1 MKTPLTVDMTK
12 LVGVSYERMDCFD
25 LVKKFYKIAYDSE
38 VFSAIPSVEDNWER
52 SVLIQANKG
61 KFVEVK
67 TPRYGDIVVIKIH
80 GLECH
85 LGVVVEGNRFLH
97 TTRKTGAVIDQI
109 GRWHKLITGYYR
121 LEEAVTSGYQ
131 D

>member
-12 LVGVSYERMDCFD
+12 LVGVAYEKMDCFQ
-25 LVKKFYKIAYDSE
+25 LVKRFYQEALDTE
-38 VFSAIPSVEDNWER
+38 VFNAIPYGEDNWER
-52 SVLIQANKG
+52 SVLIHTHKN
-61 KFVEVK
+61 KFVEVP
-67 TPRYGDIVVIKIH
+67 TPKYGDIVVIKIH

-85 LGVVVEGNRFLH
+85 LGVVLEGNRFLH
-97 TTRKTGAVIDQI
+97 TTKKTGAVIDQL
-109 GRWHKLITGYYR
+109 GRWRKLIAGYYR